1 MVEGD
6 DLTNHIVRLANV
18 ISDPTIDDNALD
30 QAIHWW
36 WLPTGA
42 HDTVTAFFLASLCN
56 RLLES
61 EHYLPRIQPSDVFV
75 DANPVDWYAAHH
87 PAPPAL
93 PAGLEWPHDPHAN
106 IRPIEAIC
114 ARAEPDRTANAWNH
128 MVHGANGIRMRTLL
142 VI

>member
-75 DANPVDWYAAHH
+75 DANPIDWYAAHP

-93 PAGLEWPHDPHAN
+93 VASQSTCKHPSHRSDL
-106 IRPIEAIC
+106 RS
-114 ARAEPDRTANAWNH
+114 RRTRS
-128 MVHGANGIRMRTLL
+128 HGKRMESWCQWHSHENF
-142 VI
+142 VG